1 MADNS
6 RESTNL
12 PGTDGLLLSDWDL
25 VSIDD
30 VAIQVG
36 SGVTPRGGRES
47 YLNSGV
53 PLVRSQNVL
62 MNRLDLSDVAFIGED
77 VHEQMSRSSLRPG
90 DVLLNITG
98 ASIGR
103 VAVVPSEL
111 KVANVNQHV
120 CKIRLNDYCD
130 PSFVAFYLSTA
141 MGQAQVLGNQ
151 YGATRQGLNYG
162 QVRQLRIPHPPIP
175 EQRAIAHVL
184 RTVQRA
190 KEATEKVIAATRQLK
205 ASLMRHL
212 FTFGPVPVVNA
223 ERVKLKESDIGMLP
237 EHWEVRPLE
246 SLARLVSGGTPSKE
260 RSEYWNGP
268 IPWASP
274 KDMKQP
280 RLADA
285 EDHISSEAAQEGS
298 RIVPPGSVFVVIRGM
313 ILARDFPI
321 AQAKVPMAFNQDMK
335 AILPGDDLDSDF
347 LLYAMVHHRARILPE
362 IGTSAHGTK
371 RISTSAIANFALP
384 LPPLSEQREIARI
397 LTCSD
402 QSILAEESRRKAL
415 AASFRSILH
424 HLMTGKLRV
433 RDLDPTDHSHDGTAG
448 G

>member
-175 EQRAIAHVL
+175 EHRAIAHVL

-212 FTFGPVPVVNA
+212 FTYGPVPVDQA
-223 ERVKLKESDIGMLP
+223 DRVRLKETEVGLVP
-237 EHWEVRPLE
+237 EHWQVVSIAGISEVKT
-246 SLARLVSGGTPSKE
+246 STASVD
-260 RSEYWNGP
+260 N
-268 IPWASP
+268 IPG
-274 KDMKQP
+274 
-280 RLADA
+280 R
-285 EDHISSEAAQEGS
+285 SEAASGVPVFFLKVSDMNLPGNERVFQNAANIVYINQAHEKRLNAVPAGS
-298 RIVPPGSVFVVIRGM
+298 TVLPKRGAAIATNKKRLTKCKCLLDPNLMAIVPGNQITSGFLFAWMERFDLRTITDTTTLPQLTKKDIEP
-313 ILARDFPI
+313 L
-321 AQAKVPMAFNQDMK
+321 KVT
-335 AILPGDDLDSDF
+335 L
-347 LLYAMVHHRARILPE
+347 
-362 IGTSAHGTK
+362 
-371 RISTSAIANFALP
+371 
-384 LPPLSEQREIARI
+384 
-397 LTCSD
+397 
-402 QSILAEESRRKAL
+402 
-415 AASFRSILH
+415 
-424 HLMTGKLRV
+424 
-433 RDLDPTDHSHDGTAG
+433 
-448 G
+448 

>member
-130 PSFVAFYLSTA
+130 PSFVAFYLSTT

-175 EQRAIAHVL
+175 EHRAIAHVL

-205 ASLMRHL
+205 ASLARHL
-212 FTFGPVPVVNA
+212 FTYGPVPVDQA
-223 ERVKLKESDIGMLP
+223 DRVKLKETEIGAIP
-237 EHWEVRPLE
+237 EHWEIKLLGELISSGPQNGLYKPE
-246 SLARLVSGGTPSKE
+246 SSYGSGTPILRINDYDNDGEIVESVPNRVRLTEAEIQTYSLNQGDILINRVNSLSHLGKTALVGNLLE
-260 RSEYWNGP
+260 P
-268 IPWASP
+268 TVFLTLP
-274 KDMKQP
+274 DC
-280 RLADA
+280 RLAV
-285 EDHISSEAAQEGS
+285 SEAHQ
-298 RIVPPGSVFVVIRGM
+298 
-313 ILARDFPI
+313 
-321 AQAKVPMAFNQDMK
+321 
-335 AILPGDDLDSDF
+335 
-347 LLYAMVHHRARILPE
+347 
-362 IGTSAHGTK
+362 
-371 RISTSAIANFALP
+371 
-384 LPPLSEQREIARI
+384 
-397 LTCSD
+397 
-402 QSILAEESRRKAL
+402 
-415 AASFRSILH
+415 
-424 HLMTGKLRV
+424 
-433 RDLDPTDHSHDGTAG
+433 
-448 G
+448 